1 MENEKPDLMELIPV
15 RLFEWETDKETNN
28 VIVIRPKF
36 TSKLGKKLLLPLF
49 GRKYFRIKLD
59 ALGSKLWQMAD
70 GEHTVGDILKA
81 LQEEFTEEPDLA
93 KRLTIFVHQLVR
105 EKFIQLLQRIK
116 EDEQS

>member
-1 MENEKPDLMELIPV
+1 MEKEKPDLMELIPV
-15 RLFEWETDKETNN
+15 RLFEWETDNETKN

-36 TSKLGKKLLLPLF
+36 TSKWGKKLLLPLF

-59 ALGSKLWQMAD
+59 ALGSKVWILAD
-70 GEHTVGDILKA
+70 GEHTVGDILKV
-81 LQEEFTEEPDLA
+81 LEEEFNEEPDIT

-105 EKFIQLLQRIK
+105 EKFIQLLQRVK